1 MEVTFEYRAR
11 AADDAVESG
20 TPQTPTERP
29 LPTKRRKQ
37 SAKELAENNPYVLQA
52 FQRQL
57 QQREQEKEQLE
68 EQHARLRSAKQEQ
81 LQEQQQRAEAAAL
94 SIATDV
100 QALSAARAEIRQQ
113 STRGDVS
120 SKGSGHCGVHETTSR
135 MVRSDDQTSS
145 SKGAAGDGTRTTPH
159 RRGGP
164 AVVLHRHPRPAMPVG
179 TLLSNKMR

>member
-1 MEVTFEYRAR
+1 MFPR

-81 LQEQQQRAEAAAL
+81 LQERQQRAEAAAN
-94 SIATDV
+94 
-100 QALSAARAEIRQQ
+100 
-113 STRGDVS
+113 
-120 SKGSGHCGVHETTSR
+120 SGQR
-135 MVRSDDQTSS
+135 
-145 SKGAAGDGTRTTPH
+145 
-159 RRGGP
+159 
-164 AVVLHRHPRPAMPVG
+164 LRHPRKRRRPPFGPVA
-179 TLLSNKMR
+179 